1 MIRMIETKNI
11 TKVLGERFVLRGVNL
26 TIARGETVALL
37 GANGAGKSTFLK
49 IIAGLLK
56 PTDGEVFIDEKKRK
70 KDDYTFQKQI
80 GFLGHHSLL
89 YDALTPVENLTYFAK
104 LYDVN
109 SPEKRIEQLIE
120 DVGLTLFKNEPV
132 RTFSRGMVQRLA
144 IARTLLHEPNVLLLD
159 EPYTGLD
166 QQAVEQFNELLF
178 KLKEDDVTA
187 IVVTHDFEH
196 IHKVCDRAVILR
208 KGKITEDE
216 KLHGRSLDW
225 MYRLYHGELT
235 PS

>member
-1 MIRMIETKNI
+1 
-11 TKVLGERFVLRGVNL
+11 
-26 TIARGETVALL
+26 
-37 GANGAGKSTFLK
+37 
-49 IIAGLLK
+49 
-56 PTDGEVFIDEKKRK
+56 
-70 KDDYTFQKQI
+70 
-80 GFLGHHSLL
+80 
-89 YDALTPVENLTYFAK
+89 LTPVENLTYFAK
-104 LYDVN
+104 LYDVK
-109 SPEKRIEQLIE
+109 SPEKRIEQLID

-178 KLKEDDVTA
+178 KLKEDNVTA

-196 IHKVCDRAVILR
+196 IHKVCDRAIILR